1 MSRQPC
7 ALNQQSR
14 KVFGASMKV
23 RIGIDVGG
31 TFTDA
36 VAIDD
41 QTYEIRGT
49 VKIPTTHTAKGGV
62 AEGIIQ
68 ALHRVM
74 SENDI
79 HPEDVVF
86 IAHGTTQSTNALL
99 EGDVADVG
107 VLTLGSGLQGLKSK
121 GDTAIPP
128 IELAK
133 NKFLHSR
140 NAYIDDSRPDWE
152 NRAAEAVDAFS
163 REGIGSFV
171 AAEAFSVDDPANENR
186 AVELCAQKQVPATA
200 TNDVSKLY
208 GLKIRT
214 RTAVINA
221 SIMPRMLETALMT
234 EQSIRDAR
242 IESQL
247 MIMRCDGGVMTM
259 NEVRKRPIL
268 TILSGPAAGV
278 AGALMYEKLTDGFF
292 FEVGGTS
299 TDISCVRDGKV
310 MIRYAEVGG
319 HKTYLNSLD
328 IHTVGIGGGSM
339 IAVDANG
346 RMTDV
351 GPRSAHIANLDY
363 EAYASADDIAGPS
376 LSVVRPKPTDS
387 PYACIEC
394 GNGKKFAL
402 TLSGA
407 AIIAGYVGAREY
419 AYADSA
425 ASRKAW
431 APLAEKMGC
440 TVEEAAR
447 KALGFAAA
455 KVMAAVREIAA
466 SYRLNLGQSA
476 FVGGGG
482 GGAVVVPFIAEQTGV
497 PFKIAQNAQ
506 IISTIGVALA
516 MIRETVE
523 RTVPDPTEQDI
534 ASIRHEAAAKVLEN
548 GAEASSVEVTIE
560 IDPQKNLLRA
570 VAVGATE
577 IRSKTLGEKLDENQ
591 QKKIVAENLDVD
603 ESLVYTVADNGV
615 MKAMSC
621 RLEKKRFS
629 GLFKKVTNA
638 LRIIDDEGVI
648 RLKKNNAQVRLA
660 PIGDVEATVLRYLET
675 MTRYDDGGD
684 SIPGIYLVAGRKVL
698 DFTGVLE
705 RRQLLSLIGI
715 ECRDYPAEEKVIVVS
730 VFRDQL

>member
-1 MSRQPC
+1 
-7 ALNQQSR
+7 
-14 KVFGASMKV
+14 MKI

-36 VAIDD
+36 VAIDND
-41 QTYEIRGT
+41 TYEIRGMA
-49 VKIPTTHTAKGGV
+49 KIPTTHTAKGGV

-68 ALHRVM
+68 VLHRIID
-74 SENDI
+74 ENDI
-79 HPEDVVF
+79 KPEDIVF

-99 EGDVADVG
+99 EGDVVDVG
-107 VLTLGSGLQGLKSK
+107 ILTLGSGLQGLKSK
-121 GDTAIPP
+121 SDTAIPP

-133 NKFLHSR
+133 NKFLYSR
-140 NAYIDDSRPDWE
+140 NVYIDKSRSDWE
-152 NRAAEAVDAFS
+152 EKAAEAINELYSQGV
-163 REGIGSFV
+163 RSFV
-171 AAEAFSVDDPANENR
+171 AAEAFSVDDPTHEKR
-186 AVELCAQKQVPATA
+186 IVELCTQKQLPATA

-234 EQSIRDAR
+234 EQAIKDAH

-247 MIMRCDGGVMTM
+247 MIMRCDGGVMTID
-259 NEVRKRPIL
+259 EVKKRPIL

-310 MIRYAEVGG
+310 MVRYAEVGG
-319 HKTYLNSLD
+319 HKTYINSLD
-328 IHTVGIGGGSM
+328 IHTVAIGGGSM
-339 IAVDANG
+339 IAVDENG
-346 RMTDV
+346 GMTGV
-351 GPRSAHIANLDY
+351 GPRSAHIANLKY
-363 EAYASADDIAGPS
+363 EAYADADDIVEPK
-376 LSVVRPKPTDS
+376 LSVIRPKPTDS
-387 PYACIEC
+387 TYAYVEC
-394 GNGKKFAL
+394 EGGKKFAL

-407 AIIAGYVGAREY
+407 AIIAGYIGKGDY
-419 AYADSA
+419 AYASDE

-440 TVEEAAR
+440 TVEQAAR
-447 KALGFAAA
+447 KALGFVAC
-455 KVMAAVREIAA
+455 KVMNAVGQMA
-466 SYRLNLGQSA
+466 SYYHLDLSQST

-482 GGAVVVPFIAEQTGV
+482 GASVVVPFVAEQAGV

-516 MIRETVE
+516 MVRETVE
-523 RTVPDPTEQDI
+523 RTVPNPTEQDI
-534 ASIRHEAAAKVLEN
+534 ASIRHEAVAKVLEN
-548 GAEASSVEVTIE
+548 GAEPSSVEVTIE

-577 IRSKTLGEKLDENQ
+577 MRSKTLGEKLDESR
-591 QKKIVAENLDVD
+591 QKKIVAENLGVD
-603 ESLVYTVADNGV
+603 ESQVCTLADNGI
-615 MKAMSC
+615 MKAMIC
-621 RLEKKRFS
+621 RQEKKRFA
-629 GLFKKVTNA
+629 GLFKKVITT
-638 LRIIDDEGVI
+638 LRVIDDEGVI
-648 RLKKNNAQVRLA
+648 RLKKNNAQVSLT
-660 PIGDVEATVLRYLET
+660 PVKCVSEAVCRYLET

-684 SIPGIYLVAGRKVL
+684 SIPGIYIIAGRKIL

-705 RRQLLSLIGI
+705 RKQLLSLINI
-715 ECRDYPAEEKVIVVS
+715 ECKNYPKEENVIVVS

>member
-1 MSRQPC
+1 
-7 ALNQQSR
+7 
-14 KVFGASMKV
+14 MKV

-41 QTYEIRGT
+41 ETYEIRGA
-49 VKIPTTHTAKGGV
+49 VKVPTTHTAPGGV

-74 SENDI
+74 GKNGI
-79 HPEDVVF
+79 RAEDVAF

-99 EGDVADVG
+99 EGDVVDVG
-107 VLTLGSGLQGLKSK
+107 ILTIGRGLQGLKSK
-121 GDTAIPP
+121 GDTLIPQ
-128 IELAK
+128 IELAPK
-133 NKFLHSR
+133 KFLNSR
-140 NAYIDDSRPDWE
+140 NAYIDESRSDWE
-152 NRAAEAVDAFS
+152 EKVEEAIDELTRQGVN
-163 REGIGSFV
+163 SFV
-171 AAEAFSVDDPANENR
+171 AAEAFSVDDPSHENR
-186 AVELCAQKQVPATA
+186 AIEICSQKQVPATA

-234 EQSIRDAR
+234 ERSIQEAN

-339 IAVDANG
+339 IAIDENG
-346 RMTDV
+346 RISDV
-351 GPRSAHIANLDY
+351 GPRSAHIANLEY
-363 EAYASADDIAGPS
+363 EAYANPDDIVTPR
-376 LSVVRPKPTDS
+376 LTKVKPKATDCQ
-387 PYACIEC
+387 YACVEC
-394 GNGKKFAL
+394 ENGKKFAL

-407 AIIAGYVGAREY
+407 AMIAGYVGVEDY
-419 AYADSA
+419 AYAVPD

-431 APLAEKMGC
+431 AVIAESMHC
-440 TVEEAAR
+440 SVEEAAKR
-447 KALGFAAA
+447 ALEFAAE
-455 KVMAAVREIAA
+455 KVLSTVRQMAD
-466 SYRLNLGQSA
+466 SYHLNLEQST

-482 GGAVVVPFIAEQTGV
+482 GGAVVVPFIAQKAGV
-497 PFKIAQNAQ
+497 PFKIAKNAA

-523 RTVPDPTEQDI
+523 RTASDPTEEDV
-534 ASIRHEAAAKVLEN
+534 AAIRREVILKLLEN
-548 GAEASSVEVTIE
+548 GAEPSSVEVTIE
-560 IDPQKNLLRA
+560 IDPKKNILRA

-577 IRSKTLGEKLDENQ
+577 IRSKTLGEKLDIEQ
-591 QKKIVAENLDVD
+591 LRKIVAQNLDVN
-603 ESLVYTVADNGV
+603 ENQVVVAADNGI

-621 RLEKKRFS
+621 QQVKKRFG
-629 GLFKKVTNA
+629 GLVKATNSA

-648 RLKKNNAQVRLA
+648 RLKKKNARVSLSAVKSVAKAVGQYC
-660 PIGDVEATVLRYLET
+660 DC
-675 MTRYDDGGD
+675 MTCYDDSGD
-684 SIPGIYLVAGRKVL
+684 SIPGIYMVAGKKVL
-698 DFTGVLE
+698 DFTGILD
-705 RRQLLSLIGI
+705 RKQLLSLIEV
-715 ECRDYPAEEKVIVVS
+715 ECKEYPDEENVILVS
-730 VFRDQL
+730 VQRDQL